1 MQIIRELKASLD
13 KVWNRLTKIICI
25 GEVSEVNA
33 DSHSVKVILKGH
45 DNIETEWLPVLAAR
59 TKGVSV
65 VHNIEVGEQVACLF
79 PPFGDMAKGMVIGSF
94 YNKEDLPFV
103 TDAKVMGVKF
113 TDGSTMTY
121 DENNQTLLF
130 QITKDGPLF
139 EMTSDGARIK
149 ANLLVDGEVTVTKTL
164 SVAKAVTF
172 ESTLEVAKDVDLKSM
187 LKVAKDVTFESNL
200 KVKKEVMDKSGSM
213 SMIRMIYSGHNHVTA
228 VGPTTPPNQP
238 MA

>member
-25 GEVSEVNA
+25 GEVSAVNA

-65 VHNIEVGEQVACLF
+65 VHNLEVGEQVACLF

-103 TDAKVMGVKF
+103 T
-113 TDGSTMTY
+113 
-121 DENNQTLLF
+121 
-130 QITKDGPLF
+130 
-139 EMTSDGARIK
+139 
-149 ANLLVDGEVTVTKTL
+149 VTVTKTL

>member
-1 MQIIRELKASLD
+1 MQIISELKASVERL
-13 KVWNRLTKIICI
+13 WTRLTKIICV
-25 GEVSEVNA
+25 GEVSEINA

-45 DNIETEWLPVLAAR
+45 DNIETEWLPVLASR

-65 VHNIEVGEQVACLF
+65 VHNLEVGEQVACLF

-94 YNKEDLPFV
+94 YNKVDLPFT
-103 TDAKVMGVKF
+103 TDAKVLGVKF

-121 DENNQTLLF
+121 DENNKTLLF

-139 EMTSDGARIK
+139 EMTSEGAKLKSNLEIDGDVTIK
-149 ANLLVDGEVTVTKTL
+149 KGLTVT
-164 SVAKAVTF
+164 KAVTF
-172 ESTLEVAKDVDLKSM
+172 ESTLVVT
-187 LKVAKDVTFESNL
+187 KDVTFESNL

-213 SMIRMIYSGHNHVTA
+213 SQIRMVYSGHNHTTS

-238 MA
+238 MS